1 MKKNRT
7 IWLLLASAVMLLAV
21 AGITY
26 GWIVQ
31 NAALTTLMKILPPDT
46 ITIVPISATSG
57 AEVVELDLDYRD
69 GIDRK
74 DENGTIHIL
83 RPICVRS
90 TNPAHRLEIVHTTN
104 LKDLSFAIYPATK
117 VSSAQ
122 GFQLEELDRDKVPA
136 LHGEYKNQAA
146 DLLAKR
152 EVLENYQSTDDVAD
166 VHAYP
171 LYWLAVQCYEETQGG
186 MGQPVTSYTER
197 VLDPETKTEKDFYCT
212 YYYLEISWLEE
223 TKETDLFYIIAQ
235 NVAD

>member
-1 MKKNRT
+1 
-7 IWLLLASAVMLLAV
+7 MLLAV
-21 AGITY
+21 VGITY

-31 NAALTTLMKILPPDT
+31 NAALATLMKILPPDT

-57 AEVVELDLDYRD
+57 AEVVELDLDYRE
-69 GIDRK
+69 GIDHK

-90 TNPAHRLEIVHTTN
+90 TNPVHRLEIVHTTN

-117 VSSAQ
+117 ASSAQ
-122 GFQLEELDRDKVPA
+122 GFQLEAETA
-136 LHGEYKNQAA
+136 LSGEYKNQYKNQANPP
-146 DLLAKR
+146 DGKLALKQT
-152 EVLENYQSTDDVAD
+152 LENYKSTADVAD

-171 LYWLAVQCYEETQGG
+171 LYWLADQCYEKNHGG
-186 MGQPVTSYTER
+186 YTGRPVTSYTER

>member
-1 MKKNRT
+1 
-7 IWLLLASAVMLLAV
+7 MLLAV

-104 LKDLSFAIYPATK
+104 LKNLSFAIYPATK

-122 GFQLEELDRDKVPA
+122 GFQLEAEAA
-136 LHGEYKNQAA
+136 LSGKYKNQANPP
-146 DLLAKR
+146 DGKLALKQT
-152 EVLENYQSTDDVAD
+152 LENYQSTDDVAD

-171 LYWLAVQCYEETQGG
+171 LYWLAVQCYEKTHIQFTGR
-186 MGQPVTSYTER
+186 PVTSYTER

>member
-1 MKKNRT
+1 
-7 IWLLLASAVMLLAV
+7 MLLAV
-21 AGITY
+21 VGITY

-31 NAALTTLMKILPPDT
+31 NAALATLMKILPPDT
-46 ITIVPISATSG
+46 ITIVPISAASG
-57 AEVVELDLDYRD
+57 AEVVELDLDYRE
-69 GIDRK
+69 GTDRK
-74 DENGTIHIL
+74 DEDGTIHIL

-90 TNPAHRLEIVHTTN
+90 TNPVHRLEIVHTTN

-117 VSSAQ
+117 VNSAQ
-122 GFQLEELDRDKVPA
+122 GFQLEAEAA
-136 LHGEYKNQAA
+136 LSGKYKNQANTS
-146 DLLAKR
+146 DGKLAL
-152 EVLENYQSTDDVAD
+152 EQTLENYASTADVAD

-171 LYWLAVQCYEETQGG
+171 LYWLAEQCFEENHPGYTEGR
-186 MGQPVTSYTER
+186 PVTSYTER

>member
-1 MKKNRT
+1 
-7 IWLLLASAVMLLAV
+7 MLLAV

-104 LKDLSFAIYPATK
+104 LKNLSFAIYPATK

-122 GFQLEELDRDKVPA
+122 GFQLEAEAA
-136 LHGEYKNQAA
+136 LSGKYKNQAD

-152 EVLENYQSTDDVAD
+152 EILENYESTADVAD

-171 LYWLAVQCYEETQGG
+171 LYWLAVQCYEKTHGG
-186 MGQPVTSYTER
+186 TGRPVTSYTER